1 MKSQDI
7 RSKFLSFFEDKKHS
21 IVPSAPMVLK
31 DDPTLMFVN
40 SGMAPFK
47 EYFLGNAVP
56 KNSRITDTQKCLR
69 VSGKHNDLE
78 EVGYDTYHHT
88 LFEMLGN
95 WSFGDYFKKE
105 AIAWAWELLTEVY
118 GIDKDILYVT
128 VFEGSEEDKLPMDTE
143 AYDLWKQFISE
154 DRILKGNK
162 KDNFW
167 EMGDQGPC
175 GPCSEIHVDIRSAE
189 EKAKISGKDLV
200 NQDHPQV
207 VEIWNL
213 VFMQY
218 NRKANG
224 SLESLPD
231 KHIDTGMGFER
242 LCMVLQGVQSNYDTD
257 VFTPLIEKIEQIT
270 GFLYVRTD
278 RDLSVLDKN
287 QEKTNIAIRV
297 ICDHVRAVAFSIADG
312 QLPSNTGAG
321 YVIRRILRRAIR
333 YGFTFL
339 DKKEPFIY
347 KLVDV
352 LSAKMGSAFPE
363 MKSQQQLVTNVIREE
378 EASFLRT
385 LEQGLQLLD
394 KVVVET
400 SGKEVSGAKV
410 FELYDT
416 FGFPKDLTAL
426 ILKEKGY
433 AYNEEDFEVE
443 LQKQKA
449 RSRAASEVSTED
461 WSVLIPGNVE
471 TFVGYDQ
478 TENDVKI
485 TRIRKVDSKKDGI
498 LYQIALDNT
507 PFYPEGGGQV
517 GDKGTFVS
525 ANETIEIIDTKK
537 ENNLILHFAKQLPEN
552 ITANFVAKVNTDLRT
567 STSKNHSAT
576 HLMHLALRT
585 ILGTHVEQKG
595 SLVNPNYLRFDFSHF
610 SKVSD
615 EELRQVEASVNDQI
629 EAQLQLV
636 EHRNIPIQQA
646 MEQGAMALFGEKY
659 GDHVRMIEFG
669 ESKELCGGIH
679 VKNTAD
685 IWHFKIISEGAVA
698 AGIRRIEA
706 ITGDAVKSFYQNQEN
721 TLAEIKETL
730 KNPQDILKSVTNLQ
744 DDNAKL
750 KKQLEQLLKE
760 KVDGLKNNLVSE
772 FQEINGIN
780 FLAKQVDLSMSSTKD
795 LVQAIGSSKPNS
807 FVFLASVEDNTPN
820 IHCYISKE
828 LVAEKG
834 LNAGNIIRE
843 LGKYI
848 DGNGGGQPFFAS
860 GKGKNVVGIDEAL
873 EAVKKYIN

>member
-1 MKSQDI
+1 
-7 RSKFLSFFEDKKHS
+7 
-21 IVPSAPMVLK
+21 
-31 DDPTLMFVN
+31 
-40 SGMAPFK
+40 
-47 EYFLGNAVP
+47 
-56 KNSRITDTQKCLR
+56 
-69 VSGKHNDLE
+69 
-78 EVGYDTYHHT
+78 
-88 LFEMLGN
+88 
-95 WSFGDYFKKE
+95 
-105 AIAWAWELLTEVY
+105 
-118 GIDKDILYVT
+118 
-128 VFEGSEEDKLPMDTE
+128 
-143 AYDLWKQFISE
+143 
-154 DRILKGNK
+154 
-162 KDNFW
+162 
-167 EMGDQGPC
+167 MGDQGPC

-189 EKAKISGKDLV
+189 EKAKVSGKDLV

-270 GFLYVRTD
+270 GFLYVRTG
-278 RDLSVLDKN
+278 RDLPVLDKN

-347 KLVDV
+347 RLVDV
-352 LSAKMGSAFPE
+352 LSAKMGTAFPE

-449 RSRAASEVSTED
+449 RSRAASEVTTED
-461 WSVLIPGNVE
+461 WSVLIPGNAE

-478 TENDVKI
+478 TENNVKI

-498 LYQIALDNT
+498 LYQIVLDKT

-517 GDKGTFVS
+517 GDKGTLVS

-552 ITANFVAKVNTDLRT
+552 VTANFVAKVNTDLRT

-595 SLVNPNYLRFDFSHF
+595 SLVSPNYLRFDFSHF

-615 EELRQVEASVNDQI
+615 EELRQVEASVNAQI

-636 EHRNIPIQQA
+636 EHRSIPIQQA

-706 ITGDAVKSFYQNQEN
+706 ITGDAVKSFYQNQES

-730 KNPQDILKSVTNLQ
+730 KNPQDILKSVTSLQ

-795 LVQAIGSSKPNS
+795 LAQAIGSSKPNS

-860 GKGKNVVGIDEAL
+860 GKGKNIVGVKDAL
-873 EAVKKYIN
+873 EKVKQFI